1 MSEREKMQQQKLYD
15 ANYDEEL
22 KKERLYAKELCYD
35 YNQLRPSQQEER
47 RVIIQQL
54 FGKTKKHFNIE
65 PSFWCDYGYN
75 IEIGEYFYSNHNLV
89 ILDEGKSLSAT
100 TCLLRLIAGLIPLG
114 ILLTR
119 QDGMKGWSTRTLLR

>member
-15 ANYDEEL
+15 ANYDDEL

-65 PSFWCDYGYN
+65 PPFG
-75 IEIGEYFYSNHNLV
+75 V
-89 ILDEGKSLSAT
+89 IMA
-100 TCLLRLIAGLIPLG
+100 I
-114 ILLTR
+114 
-119 QDGMKGWSTRTLLR
+119 TLK

>member
-22 KKERLYAKELCYD
+22 KKEHLCAKELCYD

-65 PSFWCDYGYN
+65 PPFG
-75 IEIGEYFYSNHNLV
+75 V
-89 ILDEGKSLSAT
+89 IMA
-100 TCLLRLIAGLIPLG
+100 I
-114 ILLTR
+114 
-119 QDGMKGWSTRTLLR
+119 TLK